1 MDHPQRDMA
10 PHPTRRL
17 DSWSWV
23 SYLASR
29 ANTPA
34 LLVSLLVVGQE
45 PRGIVAKDAI
55 SVRRV
60 ERGTMLLRETV
71 SGSITSLAPARATV
85 ALTAQ
90 QATLVRAGQTCS
102 AQVVAPSVLHG
113 KVLRVQRDSLDGQ
126 VTAELALTDSLA
138 RGVSI
143 GDRIGALI
151 DVGTAHNI
159 LYFDRPSTARP
170 DMASNIFLLEP
181 DGKHAKRTVVLYG
194 RMSGSQL
201 EIKAGLAPGDRVIVT
216 DLSEMD
222 NYNRVTLK

>member
-1 MDHPQRDMA
+1 MDHPKCITA

-17 DSWSWV
+17 DAWSWV

-71 SGSITSLAPARATV
+71 SGSITSLAPVRATV

-113 KVLRVQRDSLDGQ
+113 KVLRVQRDSVDGQ

-159 LYFDRPSTARP
+159 LHFDRPSTARP
-170 DMASNIFLLEP
+170 DMASSIFLLEP